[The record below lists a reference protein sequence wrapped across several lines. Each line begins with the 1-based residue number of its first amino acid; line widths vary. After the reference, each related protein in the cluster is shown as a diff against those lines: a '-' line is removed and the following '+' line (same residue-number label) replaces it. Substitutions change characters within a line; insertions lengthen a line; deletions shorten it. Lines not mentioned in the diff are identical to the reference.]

1 MHTLVLNH
9 PDIIQGAV
17 DLQVKDYVEMLKGLS
32 FESNKDVDIKRTPP
46 REFEDPDQNGT
57 PHVPGHFP
65 L

>member
-9 PDIIQGAV
+9 PDITQSVV
-17 DLQVKDYVEMLKGLS
+17 DLKDYVERLKGLS
-32 FESNKDVDIKRTPP
+32 FESNISEDEDIKRTPP
-46 REFEDPDQNGT
+46 RGFEDSDT